1 MAGFPGQ
8 GQKHWDGIVTVTSGS
23 SGGGGGGGGGG
34 AEVRHA
40 ARTSKAAELSLLMC
54 PLLATLVHAACELL
68 LPLVEQ

>member
-23 SGGGGGGGGGG
+23 SGGGGGGG
-34 AEVRHA
+34 EVRHA

>member
-1 MAGFPGQ
+1 MAGFPRQ

-23 SGGGGGGGGGG
+23 SGGGGGGG
-34 AEVRHA
+34 EVRHA